1 MHGASDAGNPFTRR
15 HDQDDIQS
23 RSGTGSSALSAIAV
37 NVGGQTVTVRVPSSP
52 AFGRAP
58 ACKLPRLHV
67 GTPVTQGIVATS
79 GTEVTVGVRVD
90 APARVGLLIE
100 DRRASPVPRLSD
112 QSKYGDR
119 LGDDRLERPNCRC
132 AAVARVIPPCAP
144 RCPRLPASYARSRAA
159 GGDETTSTLGS
170 LRLRS
175 AEMLKRAI
183 AADLIDDGDERS
195 VRAGRALLRRRQP
208 E

>member
-100 DRRASPVPRLSD
+100 DFVVPHRFRVYLTSRNMVTGSGTIAWNGRIAGAPLWPGSYLLVLRGARGCRRATPVAVPLEVTRPPR
-112 QSKYGDR
+112 
-119 LGDDRLERPNCRC
+119 P
-132 AAVARVIPPCAP
+132 
-144 RCPRLPASYARSRAA
+144 
-159 GGDETTSTLGS
+159 
-170 LRLRS
+170 
-175 AEMLKRAI
+175 
-183 AADLIDDGDERS
+183 
-195 VRAGRALLRRRQP
+195 
-208 E
+208 